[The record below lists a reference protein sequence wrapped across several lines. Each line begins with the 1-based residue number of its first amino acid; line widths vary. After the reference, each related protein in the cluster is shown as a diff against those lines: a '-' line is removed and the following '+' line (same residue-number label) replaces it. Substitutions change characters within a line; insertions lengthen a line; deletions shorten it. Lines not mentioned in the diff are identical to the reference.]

1 MKNVLLTFLII
12 TIFSSCEID
21 EVGVSALKG
30 KWQWESTEGGMAAH
44 IYDTPASTGKKI
56 ELEIKKDKE
65 FVESTNEKVTSTG
78 TYNFKKEKCIHD
90 HSEKSVL
97 VLSTG
102 KELMIESLDAEYLVL
117 SDENYD
123 GLTYRYRRKTDTT
136 SFVGTQKLISYILRV
151 QQS

>member
-1 MKNVLLTFLII
+1 MKNVLLFLL
-12 TIFSSCEID
+12 TIAVFSSCEID

-30 KWQWESTEGGMAAH
+30 QWQWESTEGGMAAH
-44 IYDTPASTGKKI
+44 IYDTPSSTGKEI
-56 ELEIKKDKE
+56 ELEIKKDKK
-65 FVESTNEKVTSTG
+65 FVEYTNGRVTASG
-78 TYNFKKEKCIHD
+78 SYSFKKEKCIHD
-90 HSEKSVL
+90 HTEKSVL
-97 VLSTG
+97 VLSSG

-123 GLTYRYRRKTDTT
+123 GLTFRYRRKTDTT